1 MSFFTFTE
9 AIGHRSMVAVAF
21 HDGVRSAHA
30 KLPNHRIGH
39 YPHTGDVS

>member
-1 MSFFTFTE
+1 
-9 AIGHRSMVAVAF
+9 MVPVAF

-30 KLPNHRIGH
+30 QLPKHCIGH